1 MPNGTMA
8 DDTWLRYGVFTLAL
22 LAVVAAD
29 LVISARRGA
38 APGPRAAAGWV
49 AVWVALAV
57 AFGLWLGYRH
67 GTVQSLAFFAA
78 YVTEEALS
86 LDNMVVFVAVFA
98 YFAIPGRYQHRVLA
112 WGIAGAVVLRGLMIF
127 AGVELLQRVA
137 WITYVFGAFLLFGGL
152 RLLRA
157 PSEESGKGGAILRAA
172 RRVVPVTR
180 TLEGPAFFGRINGRL
195 AVTPLFVTLV
205 VIEFSDVVFA
215 TDSIPAVFGVTRD
228 PFLVYT
234 SNMLAVLGMR
244 SLFFLIAGVLP
255 RLRYLRYGLAAILT
269 FVGAK
274 MLAADVVEVPIGISL
289 AVILGA
295 IAIAAI
301 ASLVWARRHAAAA

>member
-1 MPNGTMA
+1 MPNGDLVAESWTPYA
-8 DDTWLRYGVFTLAL
+8 IFTAAL
-22 LAVVAAD
+22 LVVVAAD

-38 APGPRAAAGWV
+38 PPGTRAATGWV
-49 AVWVALAV
+49 ALWVGLAV
-57 AFGLWLGYRH
+57 AFGLWLGHRH
-67 GTVQSLAFFAA
+67 GTAQSLAFFAA

-86 LDNMVVFVAVFA
+86 LDNMVVFVAVFG
-98 YFAIPGRYQHRVLA
+98 YFAIPSGLQHRVLA

-137 WITYVFGAFLLFGGL
+137 WITYVFGAFLVFGGL
-152 RLLRA
+152 RLLRT
-157 PSEESGKGGAILRAA
+157 PKEEGAKGGAILRIA
-172 RRVVPVTR
+172 RRLVPVTR
-180 TLEGPAFFGRINGRL
+180 TLEGPAFFGRIGGRL

-228 PFLVYT
+228 PYLVYT
-234 SNMLAVLGMR
+234 SNLLAVLGMR

-274 MLAADVVEVPIGISL
+274 MLAANVVEIPIGISL

-295 IAIAAI
+295 LAAASI
-301 ASLVWARRHAAAA
+301 ASIMWARHHTEAA

>member
-1 MPNGTMA
+1 VSGHTL
-8 DDTWLRYGVFTLAL
+8 LRYGVFTAAL

-29 LVISARRGA
+29 LVIAARRRA
-38 APGPRAAAGWV
+38 APGPRGA
-49 AVWVALAV
+49 AVWVGVWVGLAV
-57 AFGLWLGYRH
+57 AFGLWLGHQH

-86 LDNMVVFVAVFA
+86 LDNMVVFVAVFG
-98 YFAIPGRYQHRVLA
+98 YFAIPAEFQHRVLA
-112 WGIAGAVVLRGLMIF
+112 WGIAGAVVLRGVMIF
-127 AGVELLQRVA
+127 AGVELLERVA
-137 WITYVFGAFLLFGGL
+137 WITYVFGAFLVFGGL
-152 RLLRA
+152 RLLRT
-157 PSEESGKGGAILRAA
+157 PSGETGKGGAILRIA

-205 VIEFSDVVFA
+205 VIELSDVVFA

-234 SNMLAVLGMR
+234 SNLLAVLGMR
-244 SLFFLIAGVLP
+244 SLFFLIAGILP

-274 MLAADVVEVPIGISL
+274 MLAANVVEIPIGISL

-295 IAIAAI
+295 LGVAAV
-301 ASLVWARRHAAAA
+301 ASLMWARRHATPA